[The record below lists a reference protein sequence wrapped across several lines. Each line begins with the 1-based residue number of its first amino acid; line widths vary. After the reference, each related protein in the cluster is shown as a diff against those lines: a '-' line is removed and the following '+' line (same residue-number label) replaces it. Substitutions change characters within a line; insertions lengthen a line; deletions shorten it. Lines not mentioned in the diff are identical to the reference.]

1 MHDNKNVGHR
11 KVVFSTYLIFFIS
24 KKVKMLEL
32 IFKISFRQIK
42 DVPHFGKPVEADE
55 DKIKTPI
62 EANDNNNCYEIEFLE
77 FNCS

>member
-1 MHDNKNVGHR
+1 
-11 KVVFSTYLIFFIS
+11 
-24 KKVKMLEL
+24 MLEL